1 MKHLVAYML
10 IITASLAAAGT
21 ASAGIV
27 ARVSTS
33 EQIMEVYVD
42 GEFYASWPVSTARR
56 GYRTP
61 HGSFRPQRLARYHRS
76 SRYHGSPMPYS
87 VFFHGNYA
95 IHGSYATRSLG
106 RPASHG
112 CIRLAPEDAR
122 DFFYLVRGRGTG
134 QTRII
139 VGR

>member
-1 MKHLVAYML
+1 MKLLIAYIL
-10 IITASLAAAGT
+10 TIAASLMTAGA
-21 ASAGIV
+21 ASAEIV

-33 EQIMEVYVD
+33 EQTMQVYVD
-42 GEFYASWPVSTARR
+42 GELHAVYPVSTARR

-61 HGSFRPQRLARYHRS
+61 SGNFRPQGFARYHRS

-112 CIRLAPEDAR
+112 CIRLDPENAR
-122 DFFYLVRGRGTG
+122 EFYHLVRGRGAG
-134 QTRII
+134 QTRIV